1 MVREGSTDDMTDLTG
16 NEEELNLL
24 RQENQALREH
34 MNTIPTPAEY
44 DIQAALEQLS
54 RDDMLALIQRMV
66 QQHPDLAGLIVSKQ
80 STAIKKPLAPFNAEV
95 YRLQVEKIFYTTD
108 RNTWGSEARA
118 AGPLQDIVDISDE

>member
-1 MVREGSTDDMTDLTG
+1 MVREGSTDDMTDLIG

-34 MNTIPTPAEY
+34 MNTIPTPGEY

-66 QQHPDLAGLIVSKQ
+66 QEHPDLAGLIVSK
-80 STAIKKPLAPFNAEV
+80 
-95 YRLQVEKIFYTTD
+95 
-108 RNTWGSEARA
+108 
-118 AGPLQDIVDISDE
+118 